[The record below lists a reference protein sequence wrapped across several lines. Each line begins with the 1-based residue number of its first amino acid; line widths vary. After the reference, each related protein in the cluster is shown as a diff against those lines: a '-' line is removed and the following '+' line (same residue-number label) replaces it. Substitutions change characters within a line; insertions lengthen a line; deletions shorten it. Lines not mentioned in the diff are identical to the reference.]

1 MKKGTKAIVI
11 TTNGHARLVLIDDAD
26 GISRLIGCEMFDA
39 ISLGKFGTEK
49 TAVDMF
55 VDDEGILNDLPAN
68 MSATNLAMMVSGR
81 PFSPIRGDA
90 VIIGADES
98 TGETIDCPN
107 EMVSM
112 VETMQL
118 MFSGLHDQI
127 ESAVERRRNGGQS
140 DGQAS

>member
-11 TTNGHARLVLIDDAD
+11 TTNGHARLVLIDDSD

-68 MSATNLAMMVSGR
+68 MSATHLAMMVSGR

-107 EMVSM
+107 EMVCM
-112 VETMQL
+112 VDAMQL
-118 MFSGLHDQI
+118 MFAGLHEEVQ
-127 ESAVERRRNGGQS
+127 EAVERRKNEGERNE
-140 DGQAS
+140 